1 MDNTTNN
8 TEKRMKTLSDRISGV
23 KKNTNENLSTQ
34 DFVKKMRK
42 LNEEEEVKERVSLK
56 SPEDEK
62 EEFERFNKY
71 FREFDVVTD
80 FTKFEVYNDLVYLS
94 GVMDGVLKFTMKATP
109 VNPLSGVKIDYD
121 QEDFDMESEE
131 NNELVER
138 LEQYYENVFAP
149 YWRENILQTD

>member
-1 MDNTTNN
+1 MDNTEN
-8 TEKRMKTLSDRISGV
+8 RMKVLSDRIIGTL
-23 KKNTNENLSTQ
+23 KKTNENLTTQ
-34 DFVKKMRK
+34 DYVKKMRK
-42 LNEEEEVKERVSLK
+42 LNEEEEVQERVSLK
-56 SPEDEK
+56 APDDER
-62 EEFERFNKY
+62 EEFERFNNY

-94 GVMDGVLKFTMKATP
+94 GIMDGVLKFTMKATP

-149 YWRENILQTD
+149 YWRTNILQKEQ